1 MTPQQFNHCL
11 HYTVSQMK
19 SNSDRACYANVE
31 ALKAAMNPSIFYI
44 KFEDMPVLCWDV
56 SLGALPSLKTG
67 QHRRLAL
74 ILKNNIPRT
83 YHPDQEIDE
92 TNKFVSRP
100 SILLIG
106 RSI

>member
-19 SNSDRACYANVE
+19 GKSDRACYANVE
-31 ALKAAMNPSIFYI
+31 AFKAAMDPNIFYI
-44 KFEDMPVLCWDV
+44 KFEDMPVLYWDL
-56 SLGALPSLKTG
+56 SLGTLPSLKTG

-74 ILKNNIPRT
+74 ILKNNIPKI

-92 TNKFVSRP
+92 INKFVSRP
-100 SILLIG
+100 CISLIG
-106 RSI
+106 